1 MAHVA
6 IYARVSTDEQTTANQ
21 IDELRAWAA
30 RAGHEVV
37 KVYEDKGISG
47 AKGSRQA
54 ARLRLQR
61 RGAAGV
67 RYHRCVVIRSVGQV
81 HAPSHRRAAD
91 HPHERA

>member
-30 RAGHEVV
+30 RL
-37 KVYEDKGISG
+37 
-47 AKGSRQA
+47 RRA
-54 ARLRLQR
+54 AQR